1 MIFTEKEE
9 RDEKTHFYPKI
20 PASGAGGGKLTL
32 DKDNV
37 HLSIAGNT
45 NISNAEMKSP
55 ARITTETF
63 DININTLLISLDK
76 PSDKDILIDA
86 TIGKLELEKKANL
99 ILGANVNQLIVG
111 KNAENPKIQIKS
123 GSIVEQLTANAKVT
137 LTGAGK
143 INQLNVAASGV
154 MLDSSLSVKKTVTAT
169 GVKAPTI
176 TGGSSGGGGGTA
188 STPKIAINGLKNPI
202 GEIQVNVGDL
212 KDETEAK
219 KSLPS
224 MVTLLVDNKEIKDV
238 TAKIGDWKIKN
249 GTFDGNTAGSYTFV
263 GAVKIP
269 DGYAYSNGT
278 LTAKA
283 TITVVA
289 NNATKKQLTTDTI
302 VQYERIESY
311 TEIDKEIKEALPTE
325 VLLKCE
331 DGSLIVGTIKN
342 KDSWN
347 RFGSPSSS
355 SGEMSGYM
363 EYPFHCDCANIT
375 LPAGYVFSQSSTITA
390 HVYVKN
396 RDNRKLQTALNAA
409 WVQLDRTIN
418 SEAEALAN
426 PDKIYLLPTNDDER
440 NVSQGVKYVQESVAG
455 ALKKLLTD
463 GEHSIKNADS
473 YNPGADNR
481 NQKTIDTFADQITTA
496 AKKLETD
503 LGNAKTGDA
512 FTDENILANIR
523 TWLGTGNSNYAYSD
537 SKQPW
542 TPEKYNAIGSTNGI
556 ALPWEATWIKINDTG
571 DTASS
576 LYGACKIM
584 PVQNY
589 YGRIPAE
596 TRDNIYG

>member
-9 RDEKTHFYPKI
+9 RDGKTHFYLKI
-20 PASGAGGGKLTL
+20 PASGAGSANGFTDAIPAWAKGSISAVAAAGFMSGYPDGSFSASANITRAEAVSSLDRMLNGAQETAPSKGEDVVIEKAGIVLENETVTGSLTIAASVGEGDVTLNNVEIKGDLIVKGGDSNSISLEDVKVGGKLTL

-45 NISNAEMKSP
+45 KIS
-55 ARITTETF
+55 
-63 DININTLLISLDK
+63 
-76 PSDKDILIDA
+76 
-86 TIGKLELEKKANL
+86 
-99 ILGANVNQLIVG
+99 
-111 KNAENPKIQIKS
+111 
-123 GSIVEQLTANAKVT
+123 NAKVT

-176 TGGSSGGGGGTA
+176 TGGSSGGGGTA

-238 TAKIGDWKIKN
+238 TAKIDDWKIKN
-249 GTFDGNTAGSYTFV
+249 GAFDGNTAGSYTFV
-263 GAVKIP
+263 GTVKIP

-302 VQYERIESY
+302 VQYGRIESY

-347 RFGSPSSS
+347 RFGSPSSG

-363 EYPFHCDCANIT
+363 EYPFHCDCADIT

-396 RDNRKLQTALNAA
+396 RDNGKLQTALNAA
-409 WVQLDRTIN
+409 WVQLDRTTN

-440 NVSQGVKYVQESVAG
+440 NVSQGVKYVQESVQLTVT
-455 ALKKLLTD
+455 ALNYTD
-463 GEHSIKNADS
+463 
-473 YNPGADNR
+473 
-481 NQKTIDTFADQITTA
+481 
-496 AKKLETD
+496 
-503 LGNAKTGDA
+503 
-512 FTDENILANIR
+512 
-523 TWLGTGNSNYAYSD
+523 SN
-537 SKQPW
+537 
-542 TPEKYNAIGSTNGI
+542 G
-556 ALPWEATWIKINDTG
+556 
-571 DTASS
+571 
-576 LYGACKIM
+576 
-584 PVQNY
+584 
-589 YGRIPAE
+589 
-596 TRDNIYG
+596 

>member
-9 RDEKTHFYPKI
+9 RDGKTHFYPKI

-37 HLSIAGNT
+37 HLGIAGNT

-111 KNAENPKIQIKS
+111 KNAENSKIQIKS
-123 GSIVEQLTANAKVT
+123 DSTVEQLTANAKVT

-202 GEIQVNVGDL
+202 GEIQMNVGDL

-263 GAVKIP
+263 GTVKIP

-289 NNATKKQLTTDTI
+289 NNATKKQLTTDAI
-302 VQYERIESY
+302 VQYGRIESY
-311 TEIDKEIKEALPTE
+311 TEIDKEIK
-325 VLLKCE
+325 
-331 DGSLIVGTIKN
+331 
-342 KDSWN
+342 
-347 RFGSPSSS
+347 
-355 SGEMSGYM
+355 
-363 EYPFHCDCANIT
+363 
-375 LPAGYVFSQSSTITA
+375 
-390 HVYVKN
+390 
-396 RDNRKLQTALNAA
+396 
-409 WVQLDRTIN
+409 
-418 SEAEALAN
+418 
-426 PDKIYLLPTNDDER
+426 
-440 NVSQGVKYVQESVAG
+440 
-455 ALKKLLTD
+455 
-463 GEHSIKNADS
+463 ADS
-473 YNPGADNR
+473 
-481 NQKTIDTFADQITTA
+481 T
-496 AKKLETD
+496 
-503 LGNAKTGDA
+503 
-512 FTDENILANIR
+512 
-523 TWLGTGNSNYAYSD
+523 
-537 SKQPW
+537 
-542 TPEKYNAIGSTNGI
+542 
-556 ALPWEATWIKINDTG
+556 
-571 DTASS
+571 
-576 LYGACKIM
+576 
-584 PVQNY
+584 
-589 YGRIPAE
+589 
-596 TRDNIYG
+596 

>member
-9 RDEKTHFYPKI
+9 RDGKTHFYPKI

-224 MVTLLVDNKEIKDV
+224 MVTLLVDNKKIKDV
-238 TAKIGDWKIKN
+238 TAKIKN
-249 GTFDGNTAGSYTFV
+249 GAFDGNTAGSYTFV
-263 GAVKIP
+263 GTVKIP
-269 DGYAYSNGT
+269 EGYAYSNGT

-289 NNATKKQLTTDTI
+289 NNATKKQLPTDTI
-302 VQYERIESY
+302 VQYGRIESY
-311 TEIDKEIKEALPTE
+311 TEIDKEIK
-325 VLLKCE
+325 
-331 DGSLIVGTIKN
+331 
-342 KDSWN
+342 
-347 RFGSPSSS
+347 
-355 SGEMSGYM
+355 
-363 EYPFHCDCANIT
+363 
-375 LPAGYVFSQSSTITA
+375 
-390 HVYVKN
+390 
-396 RDNRKLQTALNAA
+396 
-409 WVQLDRTIN
+409 
-418 SEAEALAN
+418 
-426 PDKIYLLPTNDDER
+426 
-440 NVSQGVKYVQESVAG
+440 
-455 ALKKLLTD
+455 
-463 GEHSIKNADS
+463 ADS
-473 YNPGADNR
+473 
-481 NQKTIDTFADQITTA
+481 T
-496 AKKLETD
+496 
-503 LGNAKTGDA
+503 
-512 FTDENILANIR
+512 
-523 TWLGTGNSNYAYSD
+523 
-537 SKQPW
+537 
-542 TPEKYNAIGSTNGI
+542 
-556 ALPWEATWIKINDTG
+556 
-571 DTASS
+571 
-576 LYGACKIM
+576 
-584 PVQNY
+584 
-589 YGRIPAE
+589 
-596 TRDNIYG
+596 